1 MTVSDGIDMT
11 TWNTTLRG
19 VATVVTVDRRLAKPL
34 YQQIY
39 DAFRG
44 RVIRGDLRAGQLVPS
59 TRELARDLRVSRL
72 PVLEA
77 YAQLHA
83 EGYFET
89 RVGAGTFI
97 ATSLPGRADSHP
109 EPPAGERRISKLAAA
124 LPHYERPSWAASLGP
139 FQVGQPDLHSF
150 PMEIWS
156 KLMARHARR
165 VRVKGLQYGDPMGLP
180 ELREAVAHY
189 LRTARAVRCEPR
201 QIMIVSGSQQGLDL
215 STRVLL
221 DAGASAWVEEPGY
234 WLVHQVLKAS
244 GCRAVPVPVDDEG
257 LDVAAGIRRKRRAR
271 AAFVAPS
278 HQYPLGVTMS
288 ATRRLQ
294 LLEWA
299 QREGAWIIE
308 DDYDS
313 EYRYESM
320 PVASLQGLDAN
331 ARAIYI
337 GTFSKVMF
345 PSLRLGYVVVPP
357 DLVERF
363 AAMRQVMD
371 LGPAHMTQAVMAEFI
386 REGHFARHIRRMRP
400 MYAARRRA
408 LVAAIDR
415 ELGGRTTIAG
425 DAAGMHLA
433 VLLRDKHDDR
443 AIAAEAARRS
453 LYLSP
458 LSAAYAGDAPRSG
471 FVLGFGNTRENQI
484 AAAVRQLAALLDGG
498 TS

>member
-1 MTVSDGIDMT
+1 MTVSGEIGMT
-11 TWNTTLRG
+11 TWNTQLRG
-19 VATVVTVDRRLAKPL
+19 VAPVVSVDRRLTEPL

-39 DAFRG
+39 DAFRA
-44 RVIRGDLRAGQLVPS
+44 RVVRGDLRAGQLVPS
-59 TRELARDLRVSRL
+59 TRELARALRVSRL
-72 PVLEA
+72 PVLDA
-77 YAQLHA
+77 YAQLLA

-97 ATSLPGRADSHP
+97 AASLPGRAEPHAG
-109 EPPAGERRISKLAAA
+109 PPAGERRISALAAA
-124 LPHYERPSWAASLGP
+124 LPRYERTPSSASLGP

-180 ELREAVAHY
+180 ELREVVAHY
-189 LRTARAVRCEPR
+189 LRTSRAVRCEPR
-201 QIMIVSGSQQGLDL
+201 QIMIVSGSQQALDL

-221 DAGASAWVEEPGY
+221 DAGAPAWVEEPGY
-234 WLVHQVLKAS
+234 WLVHQVLKAA
-244 GCRAVPVPVDDEG
+244 GCRAVPVPVDAEG
-257 LDVAAGIRRKRRAR
+257 LDVGAGIRRKRKAR
-271 AAFVAPS
+271 AAFVTPS

-299 QREGAWIIE
+299 QREGAWIVE

-331 ARAIYI
+331 ARVIYV

-345 PSLRLGYVVVPP
+345 PSLRLGYLVVPP

-363 AAMRQVMD
+363 AAMRRTMD
-371 LGPAHMTQAVMAEFI
+371 LGPAHTTQAVMAEFI

-400 MYAARRRA
+400 IYAARRRA
-408 LVAAIDR
+408 LVAAVER
-415 ELGGRTTIAG
+415 ELGDRAAIAG

-433 VLLRDKHDDR
+433 VLLRDGHDDR

-453 LYLSP
+453 LVVSALSD
-458 LSAAYAGDAPRSG
+458 AYAGDAPRPG
-471 FVLGFGNTRENQI
+471 FILGFGNTRESQI
-484 AAAVRQLAALLDGG
+484 AGAVRQLRGLI